1 MTKRRHWVTDMLHLD
16 AETLASLA
24 DRDPSAFEAEHL
36 AACAI
41 CGREAAVHRGLRAA
55 SARTAEAVLDAP
67 LTSWASLAPALR
79 AEGLMKEEAGAA
91 GRLASFRL
99 KPWMQIAAAVVIA
112 AGGIAY
118 GRYSAAPAG
127 PPVVASTSTGEG
139 GSANGSFASEPRVIR
154 SSDGTPI
161 TSLTV
166 ALSVMQRAERDYRL
180 AAAFITAHDTL
191 SGGSDVDRYRTRL
204 AAIDKLGG
212 AALEAVNASPNDPM
226 VNQYL
231 LSLRSARDVTLQ
243 QLGNSLP
250 AGTRL
255 ASY

>member
-1 MTKRRHWVTDMLHLD
+1 MLHLD

-36 AACAI
+36 ASCAI

-55 SARTAEAVLDAP
+55 SARTGEAVLDAP

-79 AEGLMKEEAGAA
+79 SEGLMEQESGGA
-91 GRLASFRL
+91 GRVASFRL
-99 KPWMQIAAAVVIA
+99 KPWVQIAAAVVIA

-118 GRYSAAPAG
+118 GRYSAAATG
-127 PPVVASTSTGEG
+127 APVVASTSTGDG
-139 GSANGSFASEPRVIR
+139 ASGNASLASDRTIR

-161 TSLTV
+161 TSLTI

-180 AAAFITAHDTL
+180 AAAFITAHDTA
-191 SGGSDVDRYRTRL
+191 SGGSNVDRYRSRL

-212 AALEAVNASPNDPM
+212 AALEAVNTSPNDPM